1 MEGSRTEVHFGSRLA
16 PPDRAG
22 LPGSVREVLDN
33 ETERFGAPLHTT
45 MVLAHHPSLLI
56 AYKAWSKAMSETTLI
71 PDTLKYLV
79 YVRVAGLNG
88 CPF

>member
-1 MEGSRTEVHFGSRLA
+1 MVGSHAEMHFGSRLA
-16 PPDRAG
+16 PADPVD
-22 LPGSVREVLDN
+22 LPGFVREVLDN
-33 ETERFGAPLHTT
+33 ETERFGAPLNTT
-45 MVLAHHPSLLI
+45 RVLAHHPSLLM

-71 PDTLKYLV
+71 PNTLKYLV